1 MLSTVTAA
9 STRFARPIV
18 SRLATATQQSTKTK
32 FHCHFSSVSNTSSKM
47 TLTTLPSVSVLQGFP
62 DPQSI
67 NLSDYCAG
75 KNILLIGLPGA
86 FTPTWSATQVPGYLE
101 KQEELKA
108 AGIEEVIVYC
118 VNDPAV
124 SKFSACCVEWMNES
138 DWKLSLKVLLLNCTW
153 FPKSSGVDRCQ
164 VLYIPLLCTHE
175 EVEVGNHQWPVRYD
189 LIDLHES

>member
-1 MLSTVTAA
+1 MLSTIAA

-18 SRLATATQQSTKTK
+18 SRLATAAHKSTKTK
-32 FHCHFSSVSNTSSKM
+32 FPFHFSSVSSPGSKM

-62 DPQSI
+62 DPKSI

-124 SKFSACCVEWMNES
+124 SKWLLCWMIEWMNES
-138 DWKLSLKVLLLNCTW
+138 DWKLSVKVILFDW
-153 FPKSSGVDRCQ
+153 IE
-164 VLYIPLLCTHE
+164 LYM
-175 EVEVGNHQWPVRYD
+175 VSQK
-189 LIDLHES
+189 

>member
-124 SKFSACCVEWMNES
+124 SKFSACCVEWMNRIES
-138 DWKLSLKVLLLNCTW
+138 YHWRFFYWIVHG
-153 FPKSSGVDRCQ
+153 FPKVVVSIVVKYCIFHCFA
-164 VLYIPLLCTHE
+164 LTKK
-175 EVEVGNHQWPVRYD
+175 
-189 LIDLHES
+189 